1 MAYIVNY
8 YLLNYLDEQ
17 NNFNDEQKTIGE
29 LFNFLSFFI
38 YHFMTLCIKCLLV
51 FSIFRVFAMLWF
63 TFISRYSFLAE
74 VTKSINFLFI
84 DINDRIW
91 MVMTTY
97 KLIIISF
104 QFTWCLSADSLQQIV
119 IEVQKNWIVQNK
131 ELILTN
137 TYAGGKHKSIVHKRD
152 TSFRCL
158 SIVKPWLQQQ
168 PYSSILHTTVL
179 YWPLTHTSIKSSF
192 YSYQFN
198 CNVILLIFDHLI
210 LTKRVNRLQSLHFT
224 DFYFFDGL

>member
-137 TYAGGKHKSIVHKRD
+137 CTQEGNINPLYTKETLHSVVFRLLSRD
-152 TSFRCL
+152 YNNNHIALYC
-158 SIVKPWLQQQ
+158 IQQF
-168 PYSSILHTTVL
+168 YIDHLHTL
-179 YWPLTHTSIKSSF
+179 
-192 YSYQFN
+192 
-198 CNVILLIFDHLI
+198 
-210 LTKRVNRLQSLHFT
+210 R
-224 DFYFFDGL
+224 